1 MKTRRHVNLRGH
13 KIAFVDAIRIFD
25 GPTLERLDDR
35 FDYPEERWYAI
46 GLVEGRPVTVI
57 YTDLDEKTRRII
69 SAWKAESMSKKRT
82 STVSKPKTDWDE
94 LDTLTDEQVRAGI
107 EADPDAHPTD
117 EAFWKTAKIVMPK
130 PKETLTIR
138 IDADVL
144 EWFRRQGRG
153 YQTRINAILR
163 SYMRAHQDTDA

>member
-1 MKTRRHVNLRGH
+1 
-13 KIAFVDAIRIFD
+13 
-25 GPTLERLDDR
+25 
-35 FDYPEERWYAI
+35 
-46 GLVEGRPVTVI
+46 
-57 YTDLDEKTRRII
+57 
-69 SAWKAESMSKKRT
+69 MSKKRT

-107 EADPDAHPTD
+107 EADSDAHPTD
-117 EAFWKTAKIVMPK
+117 EAFWKTAKIVMPQS
-130 PKETLTIR
+130 KETMTIR

-144 EWFRRQGRG
+144 EWFRKQGRG